1 MSVRTF
7 LATLSGWSLASL
19 SKVARKFLHLILAV
33 SGVICCPIPP
43 APAAGEATLV
53 VTGLGAGLLLATGLG
68 LLMATGCVGS
78 LTGGPAGLAAATCV
92 PAVAG
97 PAAPPAGGPTL
108 NIWY

>member
-53 VTGLGAGLLLATGLG
+53 VTGLLLATGLG

-78 LTGGPAGLAAATCV
+78 LTGGPAGLAAA
-92 PAVAG
+92 VAG